1 MIPLRC
7 RFLLNMNLS
16 FYCFHCTGNRFT
28 LFFTSMRS
36 ECEAWKSIHFFLFYD
51 PFKNGNRRCNFH
63 VGLFDTHENIER
75 FLRIDASF
83 LFACHL
89 RSYTYQAI
97 GSGSE
102 RPPHKNTICL
112 ILWTLLCGPV
122 LSPAQLSNGRT
133 YASAPSC
140 SSQLKMVD
148 TVKKK
153 YLPGAGKWVGLWQH
167 ASAIQKTT

>member
-1 MIPLRC
+1 MTR
-7 RFLLNMNLS
+7 
-16 FYCFHCTGNRFT
+16 TK
-28 LFFTSMRS
+28 TSN
-36 ECEAWKSIHFFLFYD
+36 D
-51 PFKNGNRRCNFH
+51 
-63 VGLFDTHENIER
+63 

-83 LFACHL
+83 LFACHF
-89 RSYTYQAI
+89 RFYTYQAI

-122 LSPAQLSNGRT
+122 LSPAQLSNART

-153 YLPGAGKWVGLWQH
+153 YLPGAGEMGWAVATCVCHSKNNMIRTMGALLRDLYFLLHSFQTS
-167 ASAIQKTT
+167 ASRYPHYGFRQN